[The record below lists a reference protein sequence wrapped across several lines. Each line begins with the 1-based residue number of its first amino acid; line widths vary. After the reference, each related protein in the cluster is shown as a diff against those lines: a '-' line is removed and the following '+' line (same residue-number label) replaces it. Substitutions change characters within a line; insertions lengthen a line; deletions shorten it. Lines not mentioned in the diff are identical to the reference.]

1 MLIIWL
7 VLCMQSQNENVII
20 RIIIKTKKS
29 NAFQNTKANQMGG
42 CKCVNASQTLLLT
55 EITRFDEKHTLFL
68 IWLWLYISNMMSTS
82 NILHTITS
90 CDNPEDDISHTVK
103 EYCNSP
109 VKITKVTGLICDLPA
124 YHLCHA
130 HCEMLYEYQFY
141 IILFYAQYVTIIL

>member
-1 MLIIWL
+1 
-7 VLCMQSQNENVII
+7 
-20 RIIIKTKKS
+20 
-29 NAFQNTKANQMGG
+29 
-42 CKCVNASQTLLLT
+42 
-55 EITRFDEKHTLFL
+55 
-68 IWLWLYISNMMSTS
+68 MMSTS

-124 YHLCHA
+124 YHLYHA
-130 HCEMLYEYQFY
+130 HCEMYEYQLY